1 MPKQRFLPFCGHEVL
16 EDLWESLPEPNR
28 KELVSLL
35 AQRIEQAIRTT
46 DCPGPLEV
54 RHESDPR

>member
-28 KELVSLL
+28 RELVRLL
-35 AQRIEQAIRTT
+35 AQRIEQAVRTT
-46 DCPGPLEV
+46 HSPDPLEV
-54 RHESDPR
+54 DRESDPR